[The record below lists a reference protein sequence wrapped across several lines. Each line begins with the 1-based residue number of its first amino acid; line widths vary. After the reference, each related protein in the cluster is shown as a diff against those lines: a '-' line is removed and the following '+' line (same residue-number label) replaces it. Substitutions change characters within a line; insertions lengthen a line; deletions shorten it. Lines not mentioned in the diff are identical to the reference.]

1 MIDFPLTDLDMGP
14 YLAFGPESQ
23 LAPPRKPACTSQK
36 ASLHLPESQLAP
48 PEYELFG
55 IVNHFGTMH
64 GGHYIAYVK
73 N

>member
-14 YLAFGPESQ
+14 YLAFG
-23 LAPPRKPACTSQK
+23 
-36 ASLHLPESQLAP
+36 PESQLAP